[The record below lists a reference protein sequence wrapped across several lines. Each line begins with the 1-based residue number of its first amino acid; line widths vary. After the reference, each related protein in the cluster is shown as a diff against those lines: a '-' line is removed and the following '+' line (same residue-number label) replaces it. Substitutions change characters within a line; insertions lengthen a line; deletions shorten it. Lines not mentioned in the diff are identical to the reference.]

1 MKNNKKKI
9 ISTFC
14 FVVVVFIINI
24 LFINSVFAVT
34 KDDIK
39 NSLQKMFAKTIT
51 LEETAENGEVISTT
65 TLNKGTKFEVN
76 DSQIKVTY
84 TYNGKEENFLI
95 DYKFE
100 ENKCKFNTK
109 YESTNKIED
118 EILKVFKSNIYVAYW
133 AVSDTTK
140 INLSLAYN
148 YFRQETNN
156 LADNSSNEIFIYT
169 NEITDNSASF
179 NLEVNLGE
187 LEKLEATKL
196 KESANVKIT
205 FYEENSNKV
214 NVELKNESNGS
225 VANQGA
231 SGTANSVQNQPYQ
244 NTINQTDKT
253 VANMTTVPKAGIQ
266 VETKDILKVI
276 IVISAIGIVF
286 VALYNKK
293 SK

>member
-118 EILKVFKSNIYVAYW
+118 ESI
-133 AVSDTTK
+133 
-140 INLSLAYN
+140 
-148 YFRQETNN
+148 
-156 LADNSSNEIFIYT
+156 
-169 NEITDNSASF
+169 
-179 NLEVNLGE
+179 
-187 LEKLEATKL
+187 
-196 KESANVKIT
+196 
-205 FYEENSNKV
+205 
-214 NVELKNESNGS
+214 
-225 VANQGA
+225 
-231 SGTANSVQNQPYQ
+231 
-244 NTINQTDKT
+244 
-253 VANMTTVPKAGIQ
+253 
-266 VETKDILKVI
+266 
-276 IVISAIGIVF
+276 
-286 VALYNKK
+286 
-293 SK
+293 